1 MKDAADYLLYIR
13 SIILLA
19 DQVHH
24 WQIMREEAQGNTG
37 LLRYRL
43 LLHNDDVLDIFERF
57 TVEQGKAFITRYSY
71 HWQRANQQFVKRW
84 DNAPHYPTITTYP
97 HHLHDG
103 DENNVLPHPSITL
116 MDVLTLI
123 RQINS

>member
-13 SIILLA
+13 SVILLA
-19 DQVHH
+19 DQVQH

-43 LLHNDDVLDIFERF
+43 FLQNDDLLDIFERF
-57 TVEQGKAFITRYSY
+57 TVEHGKTLITRYSY
-71 HWQRANQQFVKRW
+71 HWQRANQQVVKRW

-103 DENNVLPHPSITL
+103 DENNVLPHPSIKLT
-116 MDVLTLI
+116 DDLTLI